1 MPKCDKN
8 KAKTKKN
15 LGGKYSQK
23 KKRVLKTSYFS
34 NNQSSSRVM
43 RGNKKKKYTKNK
55 RDKNDATKISGGACF
70 GNGVGANINNPNYS
84 IYNTNALKLF
94 PYKP

>member
-1 MPKCDKN
+1 MIKIKL
-8 KAKTKKN
+8 KQKKI
-15 LGGKYSQK
+15 LEVSILKK

-55 RDKNDATKISGGACF
+55 RNKNDATKISGGACF

-84 IYNTNALKLF
+84 IYNTNAIKLF